1 MIRASNAR
9 SLIPRCGIRDD
20 TDLRQQITNCGF
32 QSAEAEILGIEHAA
46 RKIEAFGIAMPRM
59 FLNLG
64 PARVTKSEKLRNFV
78 ERFAGGIVHGSANN
92 PVIAQ
97 RTNKGRHGM
106 SATDDE
112 RNIRFNP
119 RLAEKWREQMAFEM
133 VDAEIRLSKTDRQ
146 AFRNRRTDHKRART

>member
-20 TDLRQQITNCGF
+20 TDLRQQIPNRRF
-32 QSAEAEILGIEHAA
+32 QPAEAEILGIEHAA

-78 ERFAGGIVHGSANN
+78 ERFAGRIVHGSAND

-97 RTNKGRHGM
+97 RTNKGRHVM

-112 RNIRFNP
+112 RNIRFSL

-133 VDAEIRLSKTDRQ
+133 IDAEIRF
-146 AFRNRRTDHKRART
+146 AEPNRETL